1 MTGGEL
7 KAGEGGRWQVKL
19 LNFLKLMVVWLFRTA
34 KRDGRRRIGEQ
45 ERRMD
50 LSEDGEGG
58 GAGV

>member
-1 MTGGEL
+1 M
-7 KAGEGGRWQVKL
+7 KL